1 MAESRS
7 GTPSL
12 PGEVS
17 SGDVIFGADR
27 GRRVKRRNAELVRTR
42 LSRYDPHRQIV
53 HCRVMMRQRKR
64 SAGEDRSSVIL
75 GLIRAPGRTVLPICL
90 SRGEQVNILDDIA
103 FMNACRMNS
112 CCVALPVPCPHS
124 PLPHRNPPT
133 LMLHAVRHLTVL
145 VVSLLLG
152 ACTADARGA
161 GDSFAPLV
169 HKVLPSVVNIQVTE
183 LTASRDLLRQLPP
196 ELRDTPLGREFRR
209 RFGSGGQEHAIGA
222 GSGFIIDPSGI
233 IVTNNHVVGHAEK
246 IIVALTNGHQYPA
259 KLIGQDQLTDI
270 AVIKVV
276 TNEPLAA
283 VTWGDSR
290 QMQVGDWVLSA
301 GNPFG
306 LGGSVTAGIVSAE
319 GRDLGSG
326 PFDDFL
332 QLDAPINPGNSG
344 GPVFNMAGQVI
355 GVSSVI
361 VSPTG
366 ASVGIGFAIPSEI
379 VNPVVRQLIA
389 TGTMSRGWLGVS
401 VEDRQTGVL
410 IAAIDRAGPA
420 SRAGLRPGDQVVSI
434 NGTAVS
440 TSRGLI
446 RAVAAQA
453 PGENAHLI
461 VRREGQTMD
470 VPVTIGLRPSTR
482 AERPEQK

>member
-1 MAESRS
+1 MPQAAR
-7 GTPSL
+7 
-12 PGEVS
+12 
-17 SGDVIFGADR
+17 
-27 GRRVKRRNAELVRTR
+27 
-42 LSRYDPHRQIV
+42 
-53 HCRVMMRQRKR
+53 
-64 SAGEDRSSVIL
+64 
-75 GLIRAPGRTVLPICL
+75 
-90 SRGEQVNILDDIA
+90 
-103 FMNACRMNS
+103 
-112 CCVALPVPCPHS
+112 
-124 PLPHRNPPT
+124 
-133 LMLHAVRHLTVL
+133 HAAIL
-145 VVSLLLG
+145 VVTLLLG

-161 GDSFAPLV
+161 PESFAPLV
-169 HKVLPSVVNIQVTE
+169 RKVLPSVVNIAVTE
-183 LTASRDLLRQLPP
+183 AAPNRDLLRDLPP

-209 RFGSGGQEHAIGA
+209 RFGDRQERTMGA

-246 IIVALTNGHQYPA
+246 IVVALTNGHQYPA
-259 KLIGQDQLTDI
+259 KLIGQDLLTDI

-290 QMQVGDWVLSA
+290 RMQVGDWILAA

-326 PFDDFL
+326 PFDNFL

-344 GPVFNMAGQVI
+344 GPVFNMDGQVI

-379 VNPVVRQLIA
+379 VNPVVRQPVA
-389 TGTMSRGWLGVS
+389 KGTIDRGWLGVS
-401 VEDRQTGVL
+401 VEDQNEGVL
-410 IAAIDRAGPA
+410 ISAVDRSGPA
-420 SRAGLRPGDQVVSI
+420 AKAGVHPGDEVVAI
-434 NGTAVS
+434 NGESVS

-446 RAVAAQA
+446 RAVAAA
-453 PGENAHLI
+453 TPGDNARLT
-461 VRREGQTMD
+461 VRRQGQTIEL
-470 VPVTIGLRPSTR
+470 PVVVGRRPGTQ
-482 AERPEQK
+482 EE